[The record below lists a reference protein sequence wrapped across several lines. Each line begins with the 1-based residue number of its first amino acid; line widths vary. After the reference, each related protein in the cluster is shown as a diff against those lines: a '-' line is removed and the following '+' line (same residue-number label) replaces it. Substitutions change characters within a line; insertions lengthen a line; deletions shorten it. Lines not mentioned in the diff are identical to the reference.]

1 MKPLGKPPYTGHSDA
16 PLLPIEPRQRAG
28 RNKESQSEKGRI
40 MSEETKSSGQS
51 ATSRDEYENQ
61 QDQSTEIDT
70 QARKKY
76 EIKVEDE
83 GQAPESPAM
92 EDIEQEAEIDLSE
105 ALQRL
110 EEAEE
115 MVRKHQDDMLR
126 VQAEM
131 QNLRRRTEQDVEK
144 AHKYGQER
152 LVTELLSVIDNLERA
167 LEAASID
174 EGEQTTNSKAK
185 SGDSQS
191 PEQLKAIRDGVDLTL
206 KSFVDCF
213 RKFNIEPIDPLGEP
227 FDPQLHQAMATVEDD
242 NVEPNTVTMVMQK
255 GYLLHGRVV
264 RPAMVMV
271 SK

>member
-1 MKPLGKPPYTGHSDA
+1 
-16 PLLPIEPRQRAG
+16 
-28 RNKESQSEKGRI
+28 
-40 MSEETKSSGQS
+40 MSEETNSSGHS
-51 ATSRDEYENQ
+51 AKSQGKHTDN
-61 QDQSTEIDT
+61 QDQAAKADAQVRQNSQI
-70 QARKKY
+70 Q
-76 EIKVEDE
+76 VEGE
-83 GQAPESPAM
+83 GQDPESPAM
-92 EDIEQEAEIDLSE
+92 EDLEQQAEMDLSE

-110 EEAEE
+110 EEAEQ
-115 MVRKHQDDMLR
+115 MVRKHQEDMLR

-152 LVTELLSVIDNLERA
+152 FVTELLSVIDNLERA
-167 LEAASID
+167 LDAASGEEGED
-174 EGEQTTNSKAK
+174 EGRA
-185 SGDSQS
+185 GQS
-191 PEQLKAIRDGVDLTL
+191 PDTLKAIKDGVDLTL
-206 KSFVDCF
+206 KNFLDCF

-242 NVEPNTVTMVMQK
+242 NVEPNTVTIVMQK